1 MSIPMLF
8 LLYPAVCWMVGVGAL
23 PATATVTLFEATPT
37 VESVSAVSGATSEI
51 DVSILG
57 VSSGSAGTETTY
69 SIGIYQSMPANTATE
84 SGSLVT
90 VVPTTVHGVA
100 VTQNYTLVESSGGYW
115 ASFSAFASG
124 TVTSDGIYQTCT
136 FDANGGPSASCR
148 YIEYVPT
155 VSSGLATATVSHLDA
170 SKVPLAVVTATSM
183 GSSTSSSNAAMST
196 SQGSYWKM
204 GIYASFFCVLVVL
217 IA

>member
-1 MSIPMLF
+1 MMQQYKGLAQGSNKSHSTTVLRLFESCHRKHLLSCPFQCFFCYIPRYVGWSEVSQLLSIECQ
-8 LLYPAVCWMVGVGAL
+8 LLKISSDLLVGAL

-100 VTQNYTLVESSGGYW
+100 VTQNCEQILW
-115 ASFSAFASG
+115 FRRCFM
-124 TVTSDGIYQTCT
+124 I
-136 FDANGGPSASCR
+136 
-148 YIEYVPT
+148 
-155 VSSGLATATVSHLDA
+155 
-170 SKVPLAVVTATSM
+170 
-183 GSSTSSSNAAMST
+183 
-196 SQGSYWKM
+196 
-204 GIYASFFCVLVVL
+204 
-217 IA
+217 